1 MIAVAFALEFESAFF
16 RAKHDPRLRLA
27 IWLLGAMG
35 SGAAAVLEKKLTE
48 TRPELVIS
56 AGFAGGLQPG
66 IGVGDLILGR
76 NYSDSGLVERLVLS
90 ERWHVGGVR
99 TCERILET
107 VADKERLGAESG
119 CLAADLETG
128 HLAEVCR
135 NRGVPMLSIRCI
147 SDAVED
153 PMPVPAETLLNPK
166 TGRPDPLMLFKH
178 LVSNPGSVPGFNRL
192 LKNAKT
198 AQAQLASGLD
208 EILPQLLRS
217 NILSAARS

>member
-16 RAKHDPRLRLA
+16 RAKHNPRLRLA

-35 SGAAAVLEKKLTE
+35 SGAAMVLERKLAE
-48 TRPELVIS
+48 IQPELVIS
-56 AGFAGGLQPG
+56 AGFAGGLQPDVR
-66 IGVGDLILGR
+66 VGDLILGK
-76 NYSDSGLVERLVLS
+76 NSSDPGIVERLVLS
-90 ERWHVGGVR
+90 KRWHAGDIL

-107 VADKERLGAESG
+107 VADKRRLGVESG

-128 HLAEVCR
+128 HMAEVCR
-135 NRGVPMLSIRCI
+135 KRGIPMLSVRCI

-153 PMPVPAETLLNPK
+153 AMPVPAETLLNPAS
-166 TGRPDPLMLFKH
+166 GRPEPLKLFKH

-198 AQAQLASGLD
+198 AQSQLASGLD
-208 EILPQLLRS
+208 EILPQLLRGNALVS
-217 NILSAARS
+217 